1 MMKKSLVALA
11 VLAVSGMAS
20 AQSTVTVYGLVD
32 AWVGTTKDTANNV
45 SISQSGVNPNGGGGL
60 QTSRFGLKGS
70 EDLGGGLKANFLLEA
85 GFNVST
91 GASNNYTNPFTSA
104 TSNAIFGRQSW
115 VGLSGGFG
123 EVKLG
128 KMWTPYDMV
137 KGSGAAGFD
146 SLIFAPATNVWAS
159 NGYQDRPGNS
169 IYYQTPDLAGFSA
182 AAMYSFGENKT
193 ATVSAGKIASF
204 NVAYANGPIGASLA
218 YQTEKATGTSTAIKY
233 TQLNGSYD
241 FGVVKLLGAYGTVKN
256 GTSPM
261 AIAPAA
267 ALPQDK
273 TNEYQIGLDFPISS
287 TFTLSGGYARSKSTR
302 LGGLPDL
309 KRTGYSVA
317 GLYALSKRT
326 NLYAGIQTA
335 KEQNPTTVVGTTAP
349 DHKISTYGVGIRHT
363 F

>member
-11 VLAVSGMAS
+11 VLAVSGVAS
-20 AQSTVTVYGLVD
+20 AQSNVTLYGLVD
-32 AWVGTTKDTANNV
+32 AWVGTVKDNNL
-45 SISQSGVNPNGGGGL
+45 SQSGVNVAHPFSGSGGGL

-85 GFNVST
+85 GFDPST
-91 GASNNYTNPFTSA
+91 GVANNYSNPYGAPGNS
-104 TSNAIFGRQSW
+104 SNAIFGRQSW

-123 EVKLG
+123 ELKLG

-146 SLIFAPATNVWAS
+146 SLLFAPSTSVWAS
-159 NGYQDRPGNS
+159 NSYQDRPGNS
-169 IYYQTPDLAGFSA
+169 VYYQTPDFGGFSA

-193 ATVSAGKIASF
+193 ATVSAGKIASM

-218 YQTEKATGTSTAIKY
+218 YQTEKTTGASTAIKY

-241 FGVVKLLGAYGTVKN
+241 FGVVKLLGAYGEVKN
-256 GTSPM
+256 GATP
-261 AIAPAA
+261 ITGVAA
-267 ALPQDK
+267 DK
-273 TNEYQIGLDFPISS
+273 TKEYQIGLDFPVSS

-302 LGGLPDL
+302 LGGLPEL
-309 KRTGYSVA
+309 KRTGYGLA
-317 GLYALSKRT
+317 GLYAVSKRT
-326 NLYAGIQTA
+326 NLYAGVQSG
-335 KEQNPTTVVGTTAP
+335 KETGSGVADRKT
-349 DHKISTYGVGIRHT
+349 STYGVGVRHT

>member
-32 AWVGTTKDTANNV
+32 AWVGTVKDNN
-45 SISQSGVNPNGGGGL
+45 ISQSGVNVAHPFSGSGGGL

-85 GFNVST
+85 GFDPST
-91 GASNNYTNPFTSA
+91 GAANNYTNPYTAA

-123 EVKLG
+123 ELKLG

-146 SLIFAPATNVWAS
+146 SLLFAPSTSVWAS
-159 NGYQDRPGNS
+159 NSYQDRPGNS
-169 IYYQTPDLAGFSA
+169 VYYQTPDLAGFSA

-218 YQTEKATGTSTAIKY
+218 YQTEKATGASTAIKY

-256 GTSPM
+256 GTTPVTGL
-261 AIAPAA
+261 A
-267 ALPQDK
+267 QDK
-273 TNEYQIGLDFPISS
+273 ATEYQIGLDFPVNS

-302 LGGLPDL
+302 PAGASEL
-309 KRTGYSVA
+309 KRTGYSLA

-326 NLYAGIQTA
+326 NLYAGVQSG
-335 KEQNPTTVVGTTAP
+335 KETGAGVTDRKT
-349 DHKISTYGVGIRHT
+349 STYGVGVRHT

>member
-20 AQSTVTVYGLVD
+20 AQSSVTVYGLVD
-32 AWVGTTKDTANNV
+32 AWVGSIKDNN
-45 SISQSGVNPNGGGGL
+45 ITQTGVNVAHPFSGSGGGL

-85 GFNVST
+85 GFDPST
-91 GASNNYTNPFTSA
+91 GAANNYTNPYTGA
-104 TSNAIFGRQSW
+104 TSNAVFGRQSW

-128 KMWTPYDMV
+128 KMWTPFDDV

-146 SLIFAPATNVWAS
+146 SLLFAPSTSVWAS
-159 NGYQDRPGNS
+159 NSYNDRPGNS
-169 IYYQTPDLAGFSA
+169 VYYSTPSFSGFTA
-182 AAMYSFGENKT
+182 AVMYSFGENKT
-193 ATVSAGKIASF
+193 ATVSAGKIASM
-204 NVAYANGPIGASLA
+204 NVAYANGPIAAALS
-218 YQTEKATGTSTAIKY
+218 YQTEKTNGAAASVKY

-241 FGVVKLLGAYGTVKN
+241 FGVVKLLGAYGRVKN
-256 GTSPM
+256 GTSPVT
-261 AIAPAA
+261 
-267 ALPQDK
+267 ALAQDK
-273 TNEYQIGLDFPISS
+273 ATEYQIGLDFPVSS

-302 LGGLPDL
+302 LAGASDL
-309 KRTGYSVA
+309 KRTGYGLA

-326 NLYAGIQTA
+326 NLYAGVQSG
-335 KEQNPTTVVGTTAP
+335 KETNAGVADRKT
-349 DHKISTYGVGIRHT
+349 STYGVGVRHT